1 MRHRIAAAA
10 CLLGFAAA
18 ALGWSQKVGEVAYV
32 EGDVVLVRN
41 GSEMD
46 SVQIGQDLQNYDL
59 LRTGTDGLAELTVS
73 TPSAPRMTLKI
84 SPKTQFSLEI
94 EKLGKKQ
101 QTTVGLLTG
110 TVALK
115 VSRLAGSQAVSVRTE
130 AAAMGVRGT
139 EFTVTSPP
147 SGDILVTCDEGE
159 VLCDD
164 GEAQLAVLPGAAVEK
179 WADEPLR
186 RASLEGA
193 ALQEFR
199 ERWMA
204 ARMARLRENA
214 LQRIVKDVI
223 KYRRL
228 VAAFDRNYAELM
240 RQQRVLSKWQ
250 REDKAGRVGSLRELN
265 QEKKD
270 IDRHLKALRLIQWAF
285 EPVYVRLL
293 QLKDLHDQGF
303 GRGTIEG
310 GESTTLFFQRLE
322 REKRQMQRKLAMV
335 RWVTRMY
342 ALRNDGSVPW
352 EASDE
357 GFQNEEDFFDD

>member
-1 MRHRIAAAA
+1 MRNHIAAAA

-18 ALGWSQKVGEVAYV
+18 ALGWSQKVGELAYV

-41 GSEMD
+41 GEEMD

-159 VLCDD
+159 VVCEDTD
-164 GEAQLAVLPGAAVEK
+164 GELAAVPGTAVEK
-179 WADEPLR
+179 LADQRLQRAPLD
-186 RASLEGA
+186 GA
-193 ALQEFR
+193 TLQEFR
-199 ERWMA
+199 DRWV
-204 ARMARLRENA
+204 ARRLTWLRDNA
-214 LQRIVKDVI
+214 LKQIVRDVI
-223 KYRRL
+223 RYRRL
-228 VAAFDRNYAELM
+228 AAVFDRNYAELM

-250 REDKAGRVGSLRELN
+250 SEDRAGRIGSLAEVNR
-265 QEKKD
+265 EKKD
-270 IDRHLKALRLIQWAF
+270 ILRHLKALRLVQRAF
-285 EPVYVRLL
+285 EPVYARLVE
-293 QLKDLHDQGF
+293 LKSYHDQGF
-303 GRGTIEG
+303 GRGTVDG
-310 GESTTLFFQRLE
+310 GETTTVFFQRLE
-322 REKRQMQRKLAMV
+322 REKRQMQRKLALV
-335 RWVTRMY
+335 RWVLKMY
-342 ALRNDGSVPW
+342 ALRNDGSVPT
-352 EASDE
+352 EAADE
-357 GFQNEEDFFDD
+357 GFQSQEEFFDD